1 MDVRWVEVDLSVYLH
16 IIARQR
22 WVIIITT
29 LIVVGVVAWSS
40 SQTEP
45 TYEAATRLRIV
56 PYSLGAPDYNSYIY
70 FDRLANTYF
79 DMVNSDTVIDQAKA
93 ELGLEELPKFT
104 IEVIPQTE
112 LLRLAVV
119 ATDPEVAQRTSNTLA
134 SLLIEENKASYSDG
148 VQSLLQERINSL
160 ETQINTLSAEF
171 TRLSNQIPRDNERL
185 SEVER
190 SLNALQQ
197 NYDQLLNNS
206 NQAVVAEIARA
217 SALSVVETAKLPA
230 EPIGPNRV
238 RDIAIAGVLGLAAGF
253 GLAFLL
259 ESFNPRLY
267 RDEQLES
274 TARARIIARIP
285 TIKRAFRNDV
295 FAGDRLAAEAFR
307 RLRTHFFAQIS
318 ETPLR
323 FLLVTSAIP
332 GEGKTT
338 VSTNLALSIAQSGR
352 SVLLIDGN
360 MHSPV
365 LHNRYQLSNL
375 AGLSSVLSGKAK
387 LSDCVQWSN
396 KTMLY
401 VLCAGPAN
409 ETSSE
414 LLSSDQ
420 FYKLLDEAVQTYE
433 VVIFDGPPI
442 LASSDSLVIAKQTS
456 GVLWVIDRT
465 KADQKTLAYA
475 REQLDQVG
483 AHVIGTIANRVSND
497 KNLQWGRRYKPTRS
511 ENNVTIKS
519 PESRSSSA
527 TEGVKL

>member
-16 IIARQR
+16 IIARQK

-29 LIVVGVVAWSS
+29 LVVVGIVAWGST
-40 SQTEP
+40 QTEP

-79 DMVNSDTVIDQAKA
+79 DMVNSDTVTDRAKT
-93 ELGLEELPKFT
+93 ELGLEKLPNFS

-112 LLRLAVV
+112 LLRLSVV
-119 ATDPEVAQRTSNTLA
+119 DTNPEIAQRTANTLA
-134 SLLIEENKASYSDG
+134 ALLIEENRASYSDG
-148 VQSLLQERINSL
+148 VQSLLQERITSL
-160 ETQINTLSAEF
+160 EEQINALSVEYN
-171 TRLSNQIPRDNERL
+171 RLSNQIPRDNERL

-197 NYDQLLNNS
+197 NYSQLLNNS
-206 NQAVVAEIARA
+206 NQAVVQEIARA
-217 SALSVVETAKLPA
+217 SALSVVENAKLPTD
-230 EPIGPNRV
+230 PIGPNRM
-238 RDIAIAGVLGLAAGF
+238 RDIMIAGVLGVAAGL

-267 RDEQLES
+267 SDEQLES
-274 TARARIIARIP
+274 TAKARIIARIP

-295 FAGDRLAAEAFR
+295 FTGDRLAAEAFR

-338 VSTNLALSIAQSGR
+338 VATNMALSIAQSGR

-360 MHSPV
+360 MSAPV
-365 LHNRYQLSNL
+365 LHNHYQLSNL
-375 AGLSSVLSGKAK
+375 AGLTSVLSGKAK

-401 VLCAGPAN
+401 VLCAGPTN
-409 ETSSE
+409 ENASE

-433 VVIFDGPPI
+433 VVLFDGPAI
-442 LASSDSLVIAKQTS
+442 LSSSDSLIIAKQTS
-456 GVLWVIDRT
+456 GVLWVVDRT
-465 KADQKTLAYA
+465 KTDQKTLAYA

-483 AHVIGTIANRVSND
+483 AHVVGTIANRVSKD
-497 KNLQWGRRYKPTRS
+497 KNSQWGRRYKPSRNET
-511 ENNVTIKS
+511 NVTIKS
-519 PESRSSSA
+519 PESRSSSTA
-527 TEGVKL
+527 EGVKL

>member
-1 MDVRWVEVDLSVYLH
+1 VDLSVYFH
-16 IIARQR
+16 IIARQK
-22 WVIIITT
+22 WVILVTT
-29 LIVVGVVAWSS
+29 LVVIGVVAWGS

-45 TYEAATRLRIV
+45 TYQAATRLRIV
-56 PYSLGAPDYNSYIY
+56 PYSLGAPDYGSYIY

-79 DMVNSDTVIDQAKA
+79 DIVNSDTVTDQAKA
-93 ELGLEELPKFT
+93 ELGIEKLPNFS

-112 LLRLAVV
+112 LMRLVV
-119 ATDPEVAQRTSNTLA
+119 TDTNPELAQSVANTLA
-134 SLLIEENKASYSDG
+134 RILLEQNEASYSDG
-148 VQSLLQERINSL
+148 VQSRLSERIASL
-160 ETQINTLSAEF
+160 ESQIDTLTVQYTE
-171 TRLSNQIPRDNERL
+171 LSNQIPRDNARL
-185 SEVER
+185 TEVQR
-190 SLNALQQ
+190 TLDALEQ
-197 NYDQLLNNS
+197 NYNLLLTNS
-206 NQAVVAEIARA
+206 NQAVIAEIARA
-217 SALSVVETAKLPA
+217 SALSMVETAKVPT

-238 RDIAIAGVLGLAAGF
+238 RDIALATMLGVAAGL

-267 RDEQLES
+267 SDQQLES
-274 TARARIIARIP
+274 TTKAPVIARIP
-285 TIKRAFRNDV
+285 SIKRAFRNDV
-295 FAGDRLAAEAFR
+295 FAGDRIASEAFR

-323 FLLVTSAIP
+323 FLLVTSSIP

-360 MHSPV
+360 MQGPV

-409 ETSSE
+409 DTSSE

-442 LASSDSLVIAKQTS
+442 LASADSLIIAKQTS
-456 GVLWVIDRT
+456 GVLWVIDRS
-465 KADQKTLAYA
+465 KIDQNTLAYT

-497 KNLQWGRRYKPTRS
+497 KNTQWGRRYKPFRTDNS
-511 ENNVTIKS
+511 VTIKS
-519 PESRSSSA
+519 PENRSSA
-527 TEGVKL
+527 TTEGVKL